1 MENLEKI
8 RLPWPD
14 WKIVKYLGGGA
25 YGKVYEIERTISGT
39 QEKEKAALKIVSRPK
54 DEDEIE
60 EYEVS
65 GYDKESI
72 IESYKSEIQNY
83 VQEYK
88 LMRTLQGQTNIVSCD
103 DFTVIWNQNG
113 IGGKVFI
120 RMELLTPLNQVLKE
134 RALSTEEIIKL
145 GKDITSALILC
156 EKKNII
162 HRDIK
167 PANIMVSQ
175 FGNYKLGDFGVSKIM
190 DHATYATA
198 MGTPEYQAP
207 EVVHMG
213 KYGQTADIYSLGIAL
228 YWLLNN
234 RRMPFIGADEQPTVD
249 QKNEAM
255 ERRYRGEKLP
265 APKNGSAKLKKIV
278 LKACEY
284 NPENRYASAQEMYD
298 ALIELKDEK
307 ALSQSIREEETARME
322 ALNSLEADGETPGNS
337 WGGGETIGELE
348 EKKKKENV
356 YEEIEKE
363 TIGVRNFG
371 GEYQEEKKTANDNDL
386 HMNVRIS
393 KIEVG
398 QKTTVHVNYPDGRK
412 KAFEIKV
419 PENVSNGTIIR
430 LKGQGKTITGDL
442 LLHIAIKPGAEKV
455 TDSEKDEDLHKTIQ
469 IKKSEIG
476 KTVKLFVNSPDGQK
490 KKLEVHIPENVSD
503 GTILRLKGL
512 GKTKDS
518 NLLLHLEMSEEKTKG
533 VKDAY
538 QRQKEKEKKKERTTV
553 VADVPVQAKKKSFE
567 LWKNVAILIFIVLI
581 GYEFFIA
588 DGNLTKSSSSTGNS
602 KYETKEEYYDDA
614 ETKLKTET
622 RYKDGTIYDQDIYN
636 EDGTKQKSVSYDKN
650 GNIDHEFQYNAEGQR
665 YKSISYDENGEIAY
679 YSESEYNENGDE
691 IKSTGYRANGSVQSI
706 TERQLLEDGTV
717 VEHTDTNY
725 DENGNITSKRVLE
738 CDDKGNSMKDSHY
751 DANGT
756 LCNYETYDYDDSGNS
771 IGGTYYTKDGAAYA
785 YWRYKGDGA
794 VRKSVQ
800 YDTDG
805 NEISLSE
812 LFEIKSEVGATF

>member
-1 MENLEKI
+1 MGNFESI

-14 WKIVKYLGGGA
+14 WKIVRYLGGGA
-25 YGKVYEIERTISGT
+25 YGKVYEIERTISGM

-103 DFTVIWNQNG
+103 DFTVVWNENG

-120 RMELLTPLNQVLKE
+120 RMELLTPLNRVLKE
-134 RALSTEEIIKL
+134 RELSIEEIIQL
-145 GKDITSALILC
+145 GKDIASALILC
-156 EKKNII
+156 EKKSII

-190 DHATYATA
+190 DHATYATK

-213 KYGQTADIYSLGIAL
+213 KYGQTADIYSLGITL

-234 RRMPFIGADEQPTVD
+234 RRMPFIGANEQLTVERKD
-249 QKNEAM
+249 EAM
-255 ERRYRGEKLP
+255 EKRYRGEKLP

-284 NPENRYASAQEMYD
+284 NPEDRYASAQEMYD
-298 ALIELKDEK
+298 DLDTLRSGKTTGGTSSTGKKKETSGAKTETKSKTSVTEDTDYGNGGTVK
-307 ALSQSIREEETARME
+307 PEEV
-322 ALNSLEADGETPGNS
+322 SFDDGKTGGNS
-337 WGGGETIGELE
+337 WRDGTVTIGKTP
-348 EKKKKENV
+348 EKKPKTGKS
-356 YEEIEKE
+356 
-363 TIGVRNFG
+363 NFQD
-371 GEYQEEKKTANDNDL
+371 EPEKKT
-386 HMNVRIS
+386 
-393 KIEVG
+393 E
-398 QKTTVHVNYPDGRK
+398 
-412 KAFEIKV
+412 
-419 PENVSNGTIIR
+419 
-430 LKGQGKTITGDL
+430 
-442 LLHIAIKPGAEKV
+442 
-455 TDSEKDEDLHKTIQ
+455 
-469 IKKSEIG
+469 
-476 KTVKLFVNSPDGQK
+476 
-490 KKLEVHIPENVSD
+490 
-503 GTILRLKGL
+503 
-512 GKTKDS
+512 
-518 NLLLHLEMSEEKTKG
+518 G

-538 QRQKEKEKKKERTTV
+538 QRQKEKEKKKEKTTV
-553 VADVPVQAKKKSFE
+553 VADVPVQAKKKSGG
-567 LWKNVAILIFIVLI
+567 WKNILVILIFIVLI

-588 DGNLTKSSSSTGNS
+588 DGNSTKSSSSTGNS
-602 KYETKEEYYDDA
+602 EYETKEEYYDDA

-650 GNIDHEFQYNAEGQR
+650 GNIDHEFQYNAEGQS
-665 YKSISYDENGEIAY
+665 YKYINYDENGEIAS
-679 YSESEYNENGDE
+679 YSESEYNENGKE
-691 IKSTGYRANGSVQSI
+691 IKSTYYRANGSVQSI

-717 VEHTDTNY
+717 VERTDTYY

-771 IGGTYYTKDGAAYA
+771 IGGTYYTKDGTAYA

-794 VRKSVQ
+794 IRKSVQ

-812 LFEIKSEVGATF
+812 LFEIKSEVGAL

>member
-1 MENLEKI
+1 MGNFESI

-14 WKIVKYLGGGA
+14 WKIVRYLGGGA
-25 YGKVYEIERTISGT
+25 YGKVYEIERTISGM

-145 GKDITSALILC
+145 GKDIASALILC

-190 DHATYATA
+190 DHATYATK

-213 KYGQTADIYSLGIAL
+213 KYGQTADIYSLGITL

-234 RRMPFIGADEQPTVD
+234 RRMPFIGANEQLTVERKD
-249 QKNEAM
+249 EAM
-255 ERRYRGEKLP
+255 EKRYRGEKLP

-284 NPENRYASAQEMYD
+284 NPEDRYASAQEMYD
-298 ALIELKDEK
+298 DLDTLRSGKTTGGTGSTGKKKGTSGIKK
-307 ALSQSIREEETARME
+307 ETKSR
-322 ALNSLEADGETPGNS
+322 NSVTVDTDYGNGGTVKPEDVSFDDGKTGGNS
-337 WGGGETIGELE
+337 WRDGTVTVGKKP
-348 EKKKKENV
+348 EKKPKTGKS
-356 YEEIEKE
+356 
-363 TIGVRNFG
+363 NFQD
-371 GEYQEEKKTANDNDL
+371 EPEKKT
-386 HMNVRIS
+386 
-393 KIEVG
+393 E
-398 QKTTVHVNYPDGRK
+398 
-412 KAFEIKV
+412 
-419 PENVSNGTIIR
+419 
-430 LKGQGKTITGDL
+430 
-442 LLHIAIKPGAEKV
+442 
-455 TDSEKDEDLHKTIQ
+455 
-469 IKKSEIG
+469 
-476 KTVKLFVNSPDGQK
+476 
-490 KKLEVHIPENVSD
+490 
-503 GTILRLKGL
+503 
-512 GKTKDS
+512 
-518 NLLLHLEMSEEKTKG
+518 G

-553 VADVPVQAKKKSFE
+553 VADVPVKAKKKSFE
-567 LWKNVAILIFIVLI
+567 LWKNVAILIFIALI

-588 DGNLTKSSSSTGNS
+588 DGNSTKSSSSTGNS
-602 KYETKEEYYDDA
+602 EYETKEEYYDDA

-636 EDGTKQKSVSYDKN
+636 EDGTKQKSVSYDKD
-650 GNIDHEFQYNAEGQR
+650 GNISYEFQYNAEGQR
-665 YKSISYDENGEIAY
+665 YKYISYDENGEIAS
-679 YSESEYNENGDE
+679 YSESEYNENGKE
-691 IKSTGYRANGSVQSI
+691 IKSTYYRANGSVQSI

-717 VEHTDTNY
+717 VERTDTYY

-771 IGGTYYTKDGAAYA
+771 IGGTYYTKDGTAYA

-794 VRKSVQ
+794 IRKSVQ

-805 NEISLSE
+805 NEISIDE
-812 LFEIKSEVGATF
+812 LFDIKSKVGATL

>member
-1 MENLEKI
+1 MGNFENI
-8 RLPWPD
+8 HLPWPD
-14 WKIVKYLGGGA
+14 WEIVKYLGGGA

-103 DFTVIWNQNG
+103 DFTVVWNENG
-113 IGGKVFI
+113 IGGNVFI

-145 GKDITSALILC
+145 GKDIASALILC

-190 DHATYATA
+190 NHATYATA

-207 EVVHMG
+207 EVVHMK
-213 KYGQTADIYSLGIAL
+213 KYGQTADIYSLGITL
-228 YWLLNN
+228 YWFLNN
-234 RRMPFIGADEQPTVD
+234 RRIPFIGANEQPTVD

-255 ERRYRGEKLP
+255 ERRCRGEKLP
-265 APKNGSAKLKKIV
+265 ALKNGSAKLKKIV

-284 NPENRYASAQEMYD
+284 NPEDRYASAQEMYD
-298 ALIELKDEK
+298 DLDTLRSGEV
-307 ALSQSIREEETARME
+307 T
-322 ALNSLEADGETPGNS
+322 GETVKKVKPEDVSFDDGKTGGNS
-337 WGGGETIGELE
+337 WRDDPVTIRKTPG
-348 EKKKKENV
+348 KTPKTGKS
-356 YEEIEKE
+356 
-363 TIGVRNFG
+363 NFQD
-371 GEYQEEKKTANDNDL
+371 EPEKKT
-386 HMNVRIS
+386 
-393 KIEVG
+393 E
-398 QKTTVHVNYPDGRK
+398 
-412 KAFEIKV
+412 
-419 PENVSNGTIIR
+419 
-430 LKGQGKTITGDL
+430 
-442 LLHIAIKPGAEKV
+442 
-455 TDSEKDEDLHKTIQ
+455 
-469 IKKSEIG
+469 
-476 KTVKLFVNSPDGQK
+476 
-490 KKLEVHIPENVSD
+490 
-503 GTILRLKGL
+503 
-512 GKTKDS
+512 
-518 NLLLHLEMSEEKTKG
+518 G

-538 QRQKEKEKKKERTTV
+538 KRQKEKEKKKERTTV

-588 DGNLTKSSSSTGNS
+588 DGNSTKSSSSTGNS
-602 KYETKEEYYDDA
+602 EYETKEEYYDDA

-665 YKSISYDENGEIAY
+665 YKYINYDENGEIAS
-679 YSESEYNENGDE
+679 YSESEYNENGKE
-691 IKSTGYRANGSVQSI
+691 IKSTYYRANGSVQSI

-717 VEHTDTNY
+717 VERTDTYY

-771 IGGTYYTKDGAAYA
+771 IGGTYYTKDGTAYA

>member
-1 MENLEKI
+1 MEKFEHI
-8 RLPWPD
+8 HLPWSG

-54 DEDEIE
+54 DENEIE

-72 IESYKSEIQNY
+72 IKSYKSEIQNY

-88 LMRTLQGQTNIVSCD
+88 LMKALQGQTNIVSCD
-103 DFTVIWNQNG
+103 DFTVVWNQNG

-134 RALSTEEIIKL
+134 RALSIEEIIKL
-145 GKDITSALILC
+145 GKDIASALILC

-213 KYGQTADIYSLGIAL
+213 KYGQTADIYSLGITL

-234 RRMPFIGADEQPTVD
+234 RRMPFIGANEQLTVQ

-284 NPENRYASAQEMYD
+284 NPEDRYASAQEMYD
-298 ALIELKDEK
+298 DLDTLKSGK
-307 ALSQSIREEETARME
+307 TT
-322 ALNSLEADGETPGNS
+322 GETSSTGKKKGTSGIKTETKSRNSVTVDTDYGNGGTVKSEAVSFDDGKTAGNS
-337 WGGGETIGELE
+337 WGGGTGTIGKKP
-348 EKKKKENV
+348 EK
-356 YEEIEKE
+356 
-363 TIGVRNFG
+363 T
-371 GEYQEEKKTANDNDL
+371 
-386 HMNVRIS
+386 
-393 KIEVG
+393 
-398 QKTTVHVNYPDGRK
+398 
-412 KAFEIKV
+412 
-419 PENVSNGTIIR
+419 
-430 LKGQGKTITGDL
+430 
-442 LLHIAIKPGAEKV
+442 
-455 TDSEKDEDLHKTIQ
+455 HKT
-469 IKKSEIG
+469 G
-476 KTVKLFVNSPDGQK
+476 KLNFQDEPD
-490 KKLEVHIPENVSD
+490 EP
-503 GTILRLKGL
+503 
-512 GKTKDS
+512 
-518 NLLLHLEMSEEKTKG
+518 TKG
-533 VKDAY
+533 VNDAY
-538 QRQKEKEKKKERTTV
+538 QWQKEKEKKKERTTV
-553 VADVPVQAKKKSFE
+553 VADVPVQAKKKSGG
-567 LWKNVAILIFIVLI
+567 LQNILVILIVIGIAVGGYKIFIVD
-581 GYEFFIA
+581 A
-588 DGNLTKSSSSTGNS
+588 NSTKSSSSTGNS
-602 KYETKEEYYDDA
+602 EYETKEEYYDAA

-636 EDGTKQKSVSYDKN
+636 EDGTKQKSVSYDKD
-650 GNIDHEFQYNAEGQR
+650 GNISYEFQYNAEGQR
-665 YKSISYDENGEIAY
+665 YKYISYDENGEIAS
-679 YSESEYNENGDE
+679 YSESEYNENGKE
-691 IKSTGYRANGSVQSI
+691 IKSTTYRTNGSVEQI
-706 TERQLLEDGTV
+706 TEYQLLEDGTLV
-717 VEHTDTNY
+717 GETDTNY
-725 DENGNITSKRVLE
+725 DENGNVTLKRVLE
-738 CDDKGNSMKDSHY
+738 CDDKGNKTKDSTY
-751 DANGT
+751 DADGT
-756 LCNYETYDYDDSGNS
+756 LRFYETYDYDDSDTA
-771 IGGTYYTKDGAAYA
+771 IGGTYHTKDGTVYA

-794 VRKSVQ
+794 IQKSIQ

-812 LFEIKSEVGATF
+812 LFEIKSEVGAL

>member
-1 MENLEKI
+1 MGNFENI

-14 WKIVKYLGGGA
+14 WKIVRYLGGGA
-25 YGKVYEIERTISGT
+25 YGKVYEIERNVSGV

-145 GKDITSALILC
+145 GKDIASALILC

-190 DHATYATA
+190 DHATYATK

-207 EVVHMG
+207 EVVHMK
-213 KYGQTADIYSLGIAL
+213 KYGKTADIYSLGITL

-234 RRMPFIGADEQPTVD
+234 RRMPFIGANEQLTVD

-284 NPENRYASAQEMYD
+284 NPEDRYASAQEMYD
-298 ALIELKDEK
+298 DLDTLRSGKTTGGTSSTGKKKGTPGTKTETKSRNSVTVDTDYGNGGTVK
-307 ALSQSIREEETARME
+307 PEEV
-322 ALNSLEADGETPGNS
+322 SFDDGKMGGNS
-337 WGGGETIGELE
+337 WRDG
-348 EKKKKENV
+348 
-356 YEEIEKE
+356 
-363 TIGVRNFG
+363 
-371 GEYQEEKKTANDNDL
+371 
-386 HMNVRIS
+386 
-393 KIEVG
+393 
-398 QKTTVHVNYPDGRK
+398 TVTV
-412 KAFEIKV
+412 
-419 PENVSNGTIIR
+419 
-430 LKGQGKTITGDL
+430 GKT
-442 LLHIAIKPGAEKV
+442 P
-455 TDSEKDEDLHKTIQ
+455 
-469 IKKSEIG
+469 G
-476 KTVKLFVNSPDGQK
+476 KTSK
-490 KKLEVHIPENVSD
+490 KDISNFQDESD
-503 GTILRLKGL
+503 
-512 GKTKDS
+512 
-518 NLLLHLEMSEEKTKG
+518 EPTKG
-533 VKDAY
+533 VNDAY

-553 VADVPVQAKKKSFE
+553 VADVPVQAKKKSGG
-567 LWKNVAILIFIVLI
+567 LKNILVILIFIVLI

-588 DGNLTKSSSSTGNS
+588 DGNSTKSSSSTGNS
-602 KYETKEEYYDDA
+602 EYETKEEYYDEA

-650 GNIDHEFQYNAEGQR
+650 GNIDHEFQYNAEGQS
-665 YKSISYDENGEIAY
+665 YKYINYDENGEIAS
-679 YSESEYNENGDE
+679 YSESEYNENGKE
-691 IKSTGYRANGSVQSI
+691 IKSTRYRANGSVEQI
-706 TERQLLEDGTV
+706 TEYQWLEDGTLV
-717 VEHTDTNY
+717 GETDTNY
-725 DENGNITSKRVLE
+725 DEDGNVTSKRVLE
-738 CDDKGNSMKDSHY
+738 CDDKGNSTKDSHY
-751 DANGT
+751 DADGT
-756 LCNYETYDYDDSGNS
+756 LRYYETYDYDDSGTA
-771 IGGTYYTKDGAAYA
+771 IGGTYHTKDGTIYA

-794 VRKSVQ
+794 IRKSVQ

-812 LFEIKSEVGATF
+812 LFEIKSEVGAL